1 MTAKILRY
9 AAFTVNGGGGNPA
22 GVVLDARGLAD
33 DEMLAIAAELG
44 YSETAFVTEPLDDA
58 GRARVRYFAPLREVP
73 FCGHATVA
81 SAVALAER
89 GAPADL
95 VFATAAGPVEIHT
108 EQSADGFSAELT
120 SVPPTVAEADPAV
133 VAEALEALRWAA
145 DDLDPGYPTAI
156 ADAGARHLV
165 LVARTRARLA
175 DLDYDFERL
184 AGLMRATRPD
194 HRAADLA
201 GIARPLSL
209 PQSVRRQRRRGG
221 PRHRSRCGRLRR
233 LSPAPR
239 QDRRRR

>member
-58 GRARVRYFAPLREVP
+58 GRARVRYFAPLQEVP

-120 SVPPTVAEADPAV
+120 SVPPTVAEADPASSPK
-133 VAEALEALRWAA
+133 RSRRC
-145 DDLDPGYPTAI
+145 
-156 ADAGARHLV
+156 AG
-165 LVARTRARLA
+165 RLTTST
-175 DLDYDFERL
+175 
-184 AGLMRATRPD
+184 RATR
-194 HRAADLA
+194 
-201 GIARPLSL
+201 
-209 PQSVRRQRRRGG
+209 QRS
-221 PRHRSRCGRLRR
+221 PT
-233 LSPAPR
+233 PAPGTWCSSPVR
-239 QDRRRR
+239 VSDWPTSTTTSSGWPV

>member
-58 GRARVRYFAPLREVP
+58 GRARVRYFAPLQEVP

-165 LVARTRARLA
+165 LVARTPH
-175 DLDYDFERL
+175 
-184 AGLMRATRPD
+184 GWPTSTTTSSGWP
-194 HRAADLA
+194 
-201 GIARPLSL
+201 
-209 PQSVRRQRRRGG
+209 V
-221 PRHRSRCGRLRR
+221 
-233 LSPAPR
+233 
-239 QDRRRR
+239 